1 MFSFL
6 YYVGIYTAVSTD
18 VFSLEKIQQREGKAQ
33 LHLASTISLLDVQTV
48 DTHPLIVSPG
58 MNKTAV
64 APVLLITRCAIC
76 HVQLLCLLRYIV
88 RAGKSLTL
96 FHFSL
101 CLSVN
106 VLT

>member
-18 VFSLEKIQQREGKAQ
+18 VFFLEKIQQMERKAQ
-33 LHLASTISLLDVQTV
+33 LQSVPTISLLDVQTV

-64 APVLLITRCAIC
+64 APVFLITRCAIC
-76 HVQLLCLLRYIV
+76 HVQLQCLLRYIV
-88 RAGKSLTL
+88 RTGK
-96 FHFSL
+96 
-101 CLSVN
+101 N
-106 VLT
+106 